1 MGKMYNEC
9 KDIIES
15 CTTGLDNNAIECL
28 TIGFLS
34 LYLLKEDYVLERLP
48 KLLLNTSILSGDS
61 DDVKL
66 SIDFLE
72 DDDESKVVN
81 SLTIPKNINISSY
94 RKVIDGIIFN
104 LIALLRFREVKK
116 SDDALDVYQ
125 GVSIKHINKNTCSFS
140 ERNKNMELAITSVIA
155 NEAHNELIKYLSEEY
170 DDAIS
175 TEHYACLVGST
186 IKIYNIF
193 AKIIMDFMEDGKFR
207 DLVNASFDRI
217 NGKEF
222 AREYNQ
228 IMDND
233 AAFSNLNILFDKLG
247 HAIRTED
254 EENVSKCISLI
265 YDEMSSF
272 SNKNNHFR
280 KA

>member
-15 CTTGLDNNAIECL
+15 CTTGLDNSAIECL

-48 KLLLNTSILSGDS
+48 KLLLNTSILRGDS

-66 SIDFLE
+66 SIDLLDE
-72 DDDESKVVN
+72 DDESKVVN

-116 SDDALDVYQ
+116 NNNALDVYQ
-125 GVSIKHINKNTCSFS
+125 GISIKHINKDTGFVST
-140 ERNKNMELAITSVIA
+140 RNKNMELAITSVIA
-155 NEAHNELIKYLSEEY
+155 SEAHNELIKYLSDEY
-170 DDAIS
+170 DDAIP

-186 IKIYNIF
+186 TKIYNIF

-207 DLVNASFDRI
+207 DLVNASFDRV

-222 AREYNQ
+222 AREYNR

-233 AAFSNLNILFDKLG
+233 AAFANLNILFDKLG
-247 HAIRTED
+247 NAIRNED
-254 EENVSKCISLI
+254 EENVSKCITLI

>member
-15 CTTGLDNNAIECL
+15 CTTGLDNSAIECL

-48 KLLLNTSILSGDS
+48 KLLLNTSILRGDS

-66 SIDFLE
+66 SIDLLDE
-72 DDDESKVVN
+72 DDESKVVN

-104 LIALLRFREVKK
+104 LIALLRFGEVKK
-116 SDDALDVYQ
+116 NNNALDVYQ
-125 GVSIKHINKNTCSFS
+125 GISIKHINKDTGFVST
-140 ERNKNMELAITSVIA
+140 RNKNMELAITSVIA
-155 NEAHNELIKYLSEEY
+155 SEAHNELIKYLSDEY
-170 DDAIS
+170 DDAIP

-186 IKIYNIF
+186 TKIYNIF

-207 DLVNASFDRI
+207 DLVNASFDRV

-222 AREYNQ
+222 AREYNR

-233 AAFSNLNILFDKLG
+233 AAFANLNILFDKLG
-247 HAIRTED
+247 NAIRNED
-254 EENVSKCISLI
+254 EENVSKCITLI

>member
-15 CTTGLDNNAIECL
+15 CTTELDNSAIECL

-48 KLLLNTSILSGDS
+48 KLLLNTSILRGDS

-66 SIDFLE
+66 SIDLLDE
-72 DDDESKVVN
+72 DDESKVVN
-81 SLTIPKNINISSY
+81 SLTIPKNINIFSY

-116 SDDALDVYQ
+116 NNNALDVYQ
-125 GVSIKHINKNTCSFS
+125 GISIKHINKDTGFVST
-140 ERNKNMELAITSVIA
+140 RNKNMELAITSVIA
-155 NEAHNELIKYLSEEY
+155 SEAHNELIKYLSDEY
-170 DDAIS
+170 DDAIP

-186 IKIYNIF
+186 TKIYNIF

-207 DLVNASFDRI
+207 DLVNASFDRV

-222 AREYNQ
+222 AREYNR

-233 AAFSNLNILFDKLG
+233 AAFANLNILFDKLG
-247 HAIRTED
+247 NAIRNED
-254 EENVSKCISLI
+254 EENVSKCITLI